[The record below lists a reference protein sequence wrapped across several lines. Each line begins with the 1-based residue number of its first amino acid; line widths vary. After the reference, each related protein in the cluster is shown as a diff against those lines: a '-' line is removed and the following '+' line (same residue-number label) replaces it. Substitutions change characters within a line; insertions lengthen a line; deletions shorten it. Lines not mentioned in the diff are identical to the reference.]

1 MPPRC
6 PAGGNPGSTG
16 LHWQS
21 ETGEWTVDTLDTGQW
36 TRETLWTH
44 VWTALP
50 LPGPSLTLLLQ
61 HRTLSLWIVDVIT
74 LHSKVGGLQ
83 TLIRSR
89 ASLRLKMG
97 V

>member
-6 PAGGNPGSTG
+6 PAGGNPGHSG

-21 ETGEWTVDTLDTGQW
+21 ETGEWTHWTQCRVWTLDTGQW

-74 LHSKVGGLQ
+74 L
-83 TLIRSR
+83 
-89 ASLRLKMG
+89 A
-97 V
+97 